1 MVLLLLSIICVA
13 ILSVAFW
20 IDGSDFRERQQLQ
33 TGAFIVLCV
42 MAVLVAPWP
51 VQLALVILLFGV
63 KRSLR
68 VPRPKR
74 RENALHHE

>member
-1 MVLLLLSIICVA
+1 MVLLLLSIICIS

-20 IDGSDFRERQQLQ
+20 IDGSDSNERRLLE
-33 TGAFIVLCV
+33 TVAFIVLCV

-51 VQLALVILLFGV
+51 VQLALLILLFGV

-68 VPRPKR
+68 RPVGDRGQK
-74 RENALHHE
+74 ALHQQ